1 MVVGFI
7 LEINQPLLG
16 LPVDFDRNYDG
27 AGIDLVRFLLILKFS
42 FFFQLSHSHQRQ
54 IHKTDELIISSF
66 ENLFMVSY
74 VLLIGFLN
82 GCAIISV
89 FEFYILKLRREGGM
103 TAVIGPIRI
112 QHADLG
118 HGRIT
123 VLLTSEVVLDMLE
136 ILEGHSQI

>member
-1 MVVGFI
+1 MGLI

-16 LPVDFDRNYDG
+16 LPVDFNRNYDG

-66 ENLFMVSY
+66 ENLFMVSDI
-74 VLLIGFLN
+74 LLIGFLN
-82 GCAIISV
+82 GCTIISV

-103 TAVIGPIRI
+103 TAVIGPVGI
-112 QHADLG
+112 QHTDLG
-118 HGRIT
+118 HERVT
-123 VLLTSEVVLDMLE
+123 VLLTSEVILDMLE

>member
-1 MVVGFI
+1 MGFI

-27 AGIDLVRFLLILKFS
+27 AGIDLVRFLLILEFS

-54 IHKTDELIISSF
+54 IHKTDKLIVSSF

-74 VLLIGFLN
+74 VLLIGLLN
-82 GCAIISV
+82 GCTIISV

-103 TAVIGPIRI
+103 AAVIGPIRI

-118 HGRIT
+118 HGRVT